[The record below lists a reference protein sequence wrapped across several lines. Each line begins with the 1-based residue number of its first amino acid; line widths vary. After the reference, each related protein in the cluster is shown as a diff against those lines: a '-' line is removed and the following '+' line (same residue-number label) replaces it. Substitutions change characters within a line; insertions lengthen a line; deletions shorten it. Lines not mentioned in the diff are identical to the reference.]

1 MATSKI
7 LTEDDF
13 ENIRYQS
20 EGDTTYSSGAVVLAN
35 RFVESR
41 SWVEVWELVWSE
53 NDGKDLFSYYYEEP
67 ATEMQEGS
75 EAEFDADLIRDVI
88 AEEVTVIKYTRV
100 PKKKSKKQSQIT
112 PNPRSDDASYILTCE
127 MQTGDFVA

>member
-1 MATSKI
+1 MATSRI
-7 LTEDDF
+7 RTEDDF
-13 ENIRYQS
+13 ENIRYQTVGDATYASADS
-20 EGDTTYSSGAVVLAN
+20 EYSSGVVVLAN

-75 EAEFDADLIRDVI
+75 EAEFDPELIRDVI
-88 AEEVTVIKYTRV
+88 AEEVTIIQYTRI
-100 PKKKSKKQSQIT
+100 PKKQQKK
-112 PNPRSDDASYILTCE
+112 
-127 MQTGDFVA
+127 

>member
-1 MATSKI
+1 MLLDVRIELRIKFLPLDRNETNMTTSRI

-13 ENIRYQS
+13 EEIRYQS
-20 EGDTTYSSGAVVLAN
+20 EGDATYSTGIVVLAN
-35 RFVESR
+35 TFVESR

-75 EAEFDADLIRDVI
+75 EAEFDPELIRDVI
-88 AEEVTVIKYTRV
+88 AEEVTVIKYTRI
-100 PKKKSKKQSQIT
+100 PKKKAKK
-112 PNPRSDDASYILTCE
+112 
-127 MQTGDFVA
+127 